1 MKKMFSGILVAALA
15 LMCVV
20 GTSTKAD
27 AAFIAAVCQDLTC
40 STGPIIVTDNGAGDT
55 VPGTGAINFT
65 VAAFGYSLVVNT
77 SQSKP
82 VIGSATTPQLD
93 LTFTATGV
101 GTIFLYAGDTD
112 FIGPH
117 SFTLGLAETSSG
129 GSGTVTGR
137 AWGGSTNNAL
147 TFSPLLAS
155 VGPLTGVF
163 SPTGVAVASGMATGS
178 YTPAVNTHS
187 LSIGVQIVR
196 TTAGT
201 TTGDLNFS
209 AVPEPAS
216 MTLLGLG
223 LLGFGAASRRRKANQ
238 AK

>member
-1 MKKMFSGILVAALA
+1 MKKSFSGVLVAALA
-15 LMCVV
+15 LAGVV
-20 GTSTKAD
+20 GTSSKAD

-40 STGPIIVTDNGAGDT
+40 STGPVIVTDNGAGDT
-55 VPGTGAINFT
+55 IPGTGAINVS

-82 VIGSATTPQLD
+82 VIGSAATPQLD
-93 LTFTATGV
+93 LTFTATGT

-112 FIGPH
+112 FTGGATR
-117 SFTLGLAETSSG
+117 SFLLSLAETSSG

-155 VGPLTGVF
+155 IGPLTGAAA
-163 SPTGVAVASGMATGS
+163 SGAVAGT
-178 YTPAVNTHS
+178 YTPAVNPYS

-201 TTGDLNFS
+201 TTGDLNLS
-209 AVPEPAS
+209 VPEPAS
-216 MTLLGLG
+216 MTLFGLG
-223 LLGFGAASRRRKANQ
+223 LMGAGLASRRRKANQ

>member
-1 MKKMFSGILVAALA
+1 MKKTFSGILVAALA
-15 LMCVV
+15 FAGVV

-55 VPGTGAINFT
+55 IPGTGAINFS

-82 VIGSATTPQLD
+82 VLGSAAAPQLD
-93 LTFTATGV
+93 LTYTATGT

-112 FIGPH
+112 FTGAG
-117 SFTLGLAETSSG
+117 SRAFTLALSETSTN
-129 GSGTVTGR
+129 GSGSVTGR
-137 AWGGSTNNAL
+137 AWGGTTNNAL

-155 VGPLTGVF
+155 VGPL
-163 SPTGVAVASGMATGS
+163 SGVANSGTTAGS
-178 YTPAVNTHS
+178 FTPTVNPYS

-201 TTGDLNFS
+201 TTGDLNLNV
-209 AVPEPAS
+209 APATVPEPAS
-216 MTLLGLG
+216 MTLFGLG
-223 LLGFGAASRRRKANQ
+223 LMGFGVASRRRKAAQ
-238 AK
+238 GK

>member
-1 MKKMFSGILVAALA
+1 MKKSFSGILVAALA
-15 LMCVV
+15 LAGVV
-20 GTSTKAD
+20 GTSSKAD

-55 VPGTGAINFT
+55 IPGSGAINFS

-82 VIGSATTPQLD
+82 VIGSAATPQLD
-93 LTFTATGV
+93 LTFTATGT

-112 FIGPH
+112 FTGGSTR
-117 SFTLGLAETSSG
+117 SFLLSLGQTSSG
-129 GSGTVTGR
+129 GSGAVTGR

-155 VGPLTGVF
+155 IGPLTG
-163 SPTGVAVASGMATGS
+163 PASAGTAAGT
-178 YTPAVNTHS
+178 YTPTVNPYS

-201 TTGDLNFS
+201 TTGDLNLS
-209 AVPEPAS
+209 VPEPAS
-216 MTLLGLG
+216 MTLFGLG
-223 LLGFGAASRRRKANQ
+223 LMGAGIASRRRKAAQ